1 MLFFAI
7 NLFVLEPIRT
17 ETTPRESEGLAAL
30 EGWRLHTL
38 MDKEREAETTPRESE
53 GLAALEWSL
62 HTLMDKEREAE
73 TTPRESEGLAALE
86 WRARSCSTHSR
97 GFSHWDTSVL
107 QL

>member
-7 NLFVLEPIRT
+7 NLFVLKPIRT
-17 ETTPRESEGLAAL
+17 
-30 EGWRLHTL
+30 
-38 MDKEREAETTPRESE
+38 ETTPRESE

-86 WRARSCSTHSR
+86 RSLNTLMDKEREGRDDSP
-97 GFSHWDTSVL
+97 
-107 QL
+107 